1 MFNNRANYAVAPST
15 SCDRYVQQ
23 TVTERLMR
31 RKKDLECELE
41 RINSALT
48 ALTDNPQIQGVIDTL
63 SKLSI

>member
-1 MFNNRANYAVAPST
+1 MFN
-15 SCDRYVQQ
+15 DRYPVPTSPGECVTYVQP